1 MIDGDRRKRSTA
13 MPAPINRP
21 YMHQIETEI
30 DIAATAQ
37 RVWSILTDFTA
48 YPEWNPFIRSI
59 EGVLGKGQRLKVA
72 IQPEGARAMTFRPI
86 VLAAVADHEFR
97 WCGRFV
103 LPGIFDGE
111 HYFHMLPGAPGSVRF
126 VQGEKFSGLLVG
138 FAKAGLDSK
147 TKAGFIAM
155 NQALKARAEK
165 APRP

>member
-1 MIDGDRRKRSTA
+1 
-13 MPAPINRP
+13 
-21 YMHQIETEI
+21 MHQIETEI

-48 YPEWNPFIRSI
+48 YPQWNPFIRSI
-59 EGVLGKGQRLKVA
+59 EGVVSKGERLKVS

-86 VLAAVADHEFR
+86 VLAAAADHEFR
-97 WCGRFV
+97 WLGRIL

-111 HYFHMLPGAPGSVRF
+111 HYFQLMPVTPGGVRF

-138 FAKAGLDSK
+138 LARAGLDSK

-155 NQALKARAEK
+155 NHAIKARAEN
-165 APRP
+165 APGL